1 MNKALF
7 TYGFLFILISALAT
21 LAVFQYKWIGS
32 VSEAEKIRLENSIDA
47 STENFLADFSSIFSG
62 LRSRFSLSL
71 AQNEDLSA
79 EEVGQL
85 YTEWKQENDYPD
97 LIDGVYLVSN
107 INEDRQDIQYYD
119 PGQKIFIAITENSP
133 VQTRINY
140 LYPALIDTNLKI
152 SVRDLV
158 QSYPNFGFPT
168 IVMVPVQK
176 VSLITLNRDGNVSGM
191 DVRLSMNI
199 SSDIL
204 MLKLNDSILKNKV
217 IPTLAERY
225 FSQDYRE
232 IYNLG
237 IYRMNDD
244 SVSWYYREDL
254 MEIPDNPLVDK
265 AITFNKRAELVMVG
279 RSSFKLSDIPLNPQ
293 KLDLSIGAPGSLQ
306 VSEVMT
312 NSDTDTAGGNLVRFN
327 FRDPLLKN
335 DGSNSSSFS
344 TIQSVIRD
352 NSWKF
357 VLSFRAGTL
366 DAYINEARFRNLLIS
381 FGILLVLGITGV
393 LIIINNLRSRK
404 LAEQQMAFV
413 SGVSHELKTPVT
425 VIRSAAENLLEGVVK
440 DEKRQKK
447 YAEIMLKE
455 GKRLSTMVDQLLSF
469 AGIQSGKQ
477 SLVFTEMNT
486 MSLIQEL
493 NEELQNILTKSGTAI
508 QYFKPKNPITFEADP
523 EALKTALINLLL
535 NAIKFS
541 EKDPDIRFRIELKRD
556 SGRENILFKVEDEGM
571 GIPEE
576 EQREIF
582 KPFYR
587 GEKAAA
593 MQIKGNGIG
602 LSLVRKIAEEHGGDV
617 QVKSESGEGS
627 VFTLT
632 IPLKQK
638 NR

>member
-1 MNKALF
+1 
-7 TYGFLFILISALAT
+7 
-21 LAVFQYKWIGS
+21 
-32 VSEAEKIRLENSIDA
+32 
-47 STENFLADFSSIFSG
+47 
-62 LRSRFSLSL
+62 
-71 AQNEDLSA
+71 
-79 EEVGQL
+79 
-85 YTEWKQENDYPD
+85 
-97 LIDGVYLVSN
+97 
-107 INEDRQDIQYYD
+107 
-119 PGQKIFIAITENSP
+119 
-133 VQTRINY
+133 
-140 LYPALIDTNLKI
+140 
-152 SVRDLV
+152 
-158 QSYPNFGFPT
+158 
-168 IVMVPVQK
+168 
-176 VSLITLNRDGNVSGM
+176 M

-638 NR
+638 NRDK